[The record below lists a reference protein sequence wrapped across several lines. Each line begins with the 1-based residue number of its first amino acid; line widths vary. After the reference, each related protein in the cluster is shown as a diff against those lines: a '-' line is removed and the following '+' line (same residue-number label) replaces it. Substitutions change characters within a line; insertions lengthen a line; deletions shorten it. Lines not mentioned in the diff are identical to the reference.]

1 MWCWPA
7 RSVPR
12 DRHLARSGISPGR
25 PKDGH
30 MGSEE
35 FTVMKD
41 LWEVLRMKE
50 QQLSRVKEE
59 VDALRIAARL
69 LGEDPSDE
77 DDQQEDTPR
86 VVEMP

>member
-1 MWCWPA
+1 M
-7 RSVPR
+7 R
-12 DRHLARSGISPGR
+12 
-25 PKDGH
+25 
-30 MGSEE
+30 SEE

-69 LGEDPSDE
+69 LGDDPSDQ
-77 DDQQEDTPR
+77 DDQEADTPR

>member
-1 MWCWPA
+1 
-7 RSVPR
+7 
-12 DRHLARSGISPGR
+12 
-25 PKDGH
+25 
-30 MGSEE
+30 
-35 FTVMKD
+35 MKD

-69 LGEDPSDE
+69 LGEDPSDQ